1 MTTRNQSHV
10 SNSVN
15 RRGRILIF
23 PVNRDRNLCRFIHT
37 PISRLTT
44 VQPDSRLWSA
54 SRVTDIV
61 GQTTLKII
69 SINENCLERLP
80 LGTRPTNIQSR
91 NRRTSESFKKN
102 QKIFYPKL
110 YYHRINLLFL
120 RLIYFFQFLNFIDR
134 SIRLIFWNRRKKK
147 KRKII
152 GITISGRKLPRGN
165 PYRVFEIGVKYMYCR
180 IFVAWCGGAGCFSF
194 CLVVRHPVSARVS
207 EQLVGIIRNHVTN
220 KCYIVVRNIHSRD
233 AIPLVIAMFAI
244 EM

>member
-91 NRRTSESFKKN
+91 NHRTSESFKKN

-147 KRKII
+147 KKKNNRYNDFRQKIASRK
-152 GITISGRKLPRGN
+152 S
-165 PYRVFEIGVKYMYCR
+165 
-180 IFVAWCGGAGCFSF
+180 
-194 CLVVRHPVSARVS
+194 VSR
-207 EQLVGIIRNHVTN
+207 
-220 KCYIVVRNIHSRD
+220 VRNWREVYV
-233 AIPLVIAMFAI
+233 L
-244 EM
+244 